1 MDNIVR
7 MNTFP
12 EIKVKATN
20 FVHTPEMQA
29 VLEKRLATLDK
40 FLPADETNL
49 ICEVELERLSDQ
61 HSGRVY
67 RAEVNLTVGGTFLRA
82 EALEERMEDAIDHAK
97 NELKRELTRT
107 QEKRQS
113 LLLRGAR
120 KIKDMMRFGR

>member
-1 MDNIVR
+1 MNI
-7 MNTFP
+7 FP

-20 FVHTPEMQA
+20 FEHTSEMQT
-29 VLEKRLATLDK
+29 VLEKRLETLEK
-40 FLPADETNL
+40 FLPEDETNL
-49 ICEVELERLSDQ
+49 ICEVELERLGDQ

-67 RAEVNLTVGGTFLRA
+67 RAEVNLTVGGTLLRA
-82 EALEERMEDAIDHAK
+82 EALEERMEDAIDHVR